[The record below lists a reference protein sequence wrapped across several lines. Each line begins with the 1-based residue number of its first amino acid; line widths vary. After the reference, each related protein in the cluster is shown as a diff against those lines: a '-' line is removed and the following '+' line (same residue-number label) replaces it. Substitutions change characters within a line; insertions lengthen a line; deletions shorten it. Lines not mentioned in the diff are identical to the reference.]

1 VREKELVEKFDQ
13 SKVFSQYIWRFH
25 GNCVSLQTKKRNDT
39 DEIIKTD
46 DVQNL
51 VVKLRGQ
58 DVLLDRDV
66 ATLYG
71 VKTKEVNQ
79 AVRNNPNKFPFG
91 YIFEVDRFEREE
103 LVKNFDRFKTL
114 KHSTVAPTAFTER
127 GLYMLAT
134 ILKSEAA
141 VKATIAIIDT
151 FTQVREMVRKMEEL
165 QKTENPEE
173 QKVLLKQSGEL
184 ISDVIGNNL
193 STTESETQVELNFA
207 VVKIKHTIKRSK

>member
-1 VREKELVEKFDQ
+1 M
-13 SKVFSQYIWRFH
+13 
-25 GNCVSLQTKKRNDT
+25 

-91 YIFEVDRFEREE
+91 YIFEVDRYEREE

-173 QKVLLKQSGEL
+173 QKALLKQSGEL

-193 STTESETQVELNFA
+193 SNVNSTNSKFFNKRNFVAWFYRKLFTMTRKFNPENLNFL
-207 VVKIKHTIKRSK
+207 VIF

>member
-1 VREKELVEKFDQ
+1 MECSV
-13 SKVFSQYIWRFH
+13 VFAH
-25 GNCVSLQTKKRNDT
+25 EKKRNVI

-51 VVKLRGQ
+51 VIKLRGQ

-91 YIFEVDRFEREE
+91 YIFEVDKYEREE
-103 LVKNFDRFKTL
+103 LVKYFDRFKAL

-173 QKVLLKQSGEL
+173 QKALLKQSGEL

-207 VVKIKHTIKRSK
+207 VVKIKHTVKRSKQ

>member
-1 VREKELVEKFDQ
+1 M
-13 SKVFSQYIWRFH
+13 
-25 GNCVSLQTKKRNDT
+25 
-39 DEIIKTD
+39 DEIIKIG

-51 VVKLRGQ
+51 VIKLRGQ

-91 YIFEVDRFEREE
+91 YIFEVDRFELEE

-184 ISDVIGNNL
+184 IP
-193 STTESETQVELNFA
+193 
-207 VVKIKHTIKRSK
+207 

>member
-1 VREKELVEKFDQ
+1 MILDFL
-13 SKVFSQYIWRFH
+13 H
-25 GNCVSLQTKKRNDT
+25 TKKRNVM

-51 VVKLRGQ
+51 VIKLRGQ

-91 YIFEVDRFEREE
+91 YIFEVDKYEREE
-103 LVKNFDRFKTL
+103 LVKNFDRFKAL

-165 QKTENPEE
+165 QKTENPDE
-173 QKVLLKQSGEL
+173 QKTLLKESGEL

-207 VVKIKHTIKRSK
+207 VVKIKHTVKRSK

>member
-1 VREKELVEKFDQ
+1 M
-13 SKVFSQYIWRFH
+13 
-25 GNCVSLQTKKRNDT
+25 

-103 LVKNFDRFKTL
+103 LVKNFDQFKTL

>member
-1 VREKELVEKFDQ
+1 MREKELVEKFDQ
-13 SKVFSQYIWRFH
+13 FKVFSQYIWRFH

-39 DEIIKTD
+39 DEIIKID

-51 VVKLRGQ
+51 VVRLRGQ

-103 LVKNFDRFKTL
+103 LVENFDRFKTL

>member
-1 VREKELVEKFDQ
+1 M
-13 SKVFSQYIWRFH
+13 
-25 GNCVSLQTKKRNDT
+25 

-71 VKTKEVNQ
+71 VETKRVNE
-79 AVRNNPNKFPFG
+79 AVRNNPDKFPYG
-91 YIFEVDRFEREE
+91 YLFELDKYEKKE
-103 LVKNFDRFKTL
+103 LVENFDR
-114 KHSTVAPTAFTER
+114 
-127 GLYMLAT
+127 MLAT

-151 FTQVREMVRKMEEL
+151 FTQVREMVRKMEKL

>member
-13 SKVFSQYIWRFH
+13 FKVFSQYIWRFH
-25 GNCVSLQTKKRNDT
+25 GNSVSLQTKKRNVM

>member
-1 VREKELVEKFDQ
+1 MREKELVEKFDQ
-13 SKVFSQYIWRFH
+13 FKVFSQYIWRFH
-25 GNCVSLQTKKRNDT
+25 GNCESLQTKKRNVI

>member
-1 VREKELVEKFDQ
+1 MILD
-13 SKVFSQYIWRFH
+13 FSH
-25 GNCVSLQTKKRNDT
+25 TKKRNVI
-39 DEIIKTD
+39 DEIIKID

-51 VVKLRGQ
+51 VIKLRGQ

-71 VKTKEVNQ
+71 VNTKEVNQ

-91 YIFEVDRFEREE
+91 YIFEVDKYEKKE
-103 LVKNFDRFKTL
+103 LVENFDRFKSL

-173 QKVLLKQSGEL
+173 QKALLKQSGEL